1 MGATG
6 GISHGWKGARMT
18 GLDQW
23 IAELGA
29 GNVFMAMLVAVLLG
43 LRHASDPDHLTA
55 VSSLVL
61 ADEEHGGRRA
71 SLLGL
76 SWGLGHAT
84 TLVAFGLP
92 VVLFRSYLPQWV
104 QHAAEFVIGLVIVA
118 LAVRLLTRWRRGY
131 FHGHPH
137 THGAVRHAHPHVHEA
152 ANRSEHPVAHAHSH
166 GDAIGRSPLAAFG
179 IGLMHGAGG
188 SAGVGILL
196 IATIPDRTRAAVAL
210 ALFAGATALSMAI
223 ASSLFGYV
231 LARES
236 VSKRL
241 RAMVPVFGLASLA
254 FGIWYSVTAW

>member
-1 MGATG
+1 
-6 GISHGWKGARMT
+6 MT

-23 IAELGA
+23 IAGFGG

-61 ADEEHGGRRA
+61 ADERHGGRRA

-84 TLVAFGLP
+84 TLFAFGLP
-92 VVLFRSYLPQWV
+92 VVLFRSYLPQWA
-104 QHAAEFVIGLVIVA
+104 QRAAEFVIGLVIVA
-118 LAVRLLTRWRRGY
+118 LAVRLLIRWRRGY

-137 THGAVRHAHPHVHEA
+137 THGPVQHAHPHVHEA
-152 ANRSEHPVAHAHSH
+152 ANRAEHPVAHSHPH

-196 IATIPDRTRAAVAL
+196 IAAIPDRARAAAAL
-210 ALFAGATALSMAI
+210 ALFAGATALSMAV

-236 VSKRL
+236 VSRRL
-241 RAMVPVFGLASLA
+241 RVMVPVFGVASLA